1 MQLDAQFGPT
11 FTFGLGGI
19 FVEIMK
25 DITTLLPGDG
35 LAQIE
40 HKIRS
45 LKTYPLLAGA
55 RGRPVTDLAQLAA
68 VVQRF
73 MHMGL
78 ALQSGIREME
88 INPLLVDG
96 NRMVAVDLLVIAREE
111 AQS

>member
-1 MQLDAQFGPT
+1 
-11 FTFGLGGI
+11 
-19 FVEIMK
+19 
-25 DITTLLPGDG
+25 
-35 LAQIE
+35 
-40 HKIRS
+40 
-45 LKTYPLLAGA
+45 
-55 RGRPVTDLAQLAA
+55 VTDLAQLAA